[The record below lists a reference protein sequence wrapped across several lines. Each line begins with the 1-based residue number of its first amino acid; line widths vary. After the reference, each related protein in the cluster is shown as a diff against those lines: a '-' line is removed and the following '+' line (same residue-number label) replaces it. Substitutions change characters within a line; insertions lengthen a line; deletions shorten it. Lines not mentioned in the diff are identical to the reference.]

1 MCGII
6 GGVTNIDITPLLL
19 DGLKRLEYRGYDSSG
34 LVLLTKNNKLALKRA
49 VGKVINLEKK
59 IKLKK
64 NKIEGVIGL
73 AHTRWATHGVPS
85 DANAHPHSDSEN
97 TIAVVHNGTIDN
109 YLNIKESLE
118 KEGYK
123 FKSNSDSEVLPV
135 LISKYYTGDLVQAL
149 HKSLEEIEGIF
160 TIAVIHEDHPDEIV
174 AVRNETP
181 LVIGVGN
188 SENYLASDIYA
199 ILKYTQQ
206 IIYPSDNQIIKVTS
220 KSIEV
225 FDDKLNAID
234 YEIEKVEKYTEVSE
248 KGGFEHFMLK
258 EIFEQ
263 PKALQDS
270 LTELLT
276 DSPLEKLGLN
286 WKIGSVSV
294 VACGTSY
301 HAGLVGK
308 YVIEQLTAIPVSVS
322 YSSEFRYAA
331 PVQGV
336 GGLLSSRPLVVLIS
350 QSGETADT
358 LAAARA
364 ARQQG
369 CHTIAICNV
378 PGSRITREVDGVILT
393 KSGQEIGVAAT
404 KTFLTQMQA
413 LYALGVHLGFNSG
426 SIDYPQLK
434 LWESEIRKIPS
445 KITQVLNNSESIKEL
460 ASQFVNSKSVFFVG
474 RNINYPLALEGALK
488 LKEISYIHAEGY
500 PAGELKHGPLALLSE
515 ETPVVAIAVQDHT
528 YSKLISNIEEM
539 SARKTPVITVAQKG
553 DELAKKVSDFC
564 FEIPEIDPVLSPF
577 PIAVFMQLLSYY
589 VAHELGT
596 DIDKPRNLAK
606 SVTVE

>member
-1 MCGII
+1 MCGIVGYTGNKRAQPI
-6 GGVTNIDITPLLL
+6 VLES
-19 DGLKRLEYRGYDSSG
+19 LKKLEYRGYDSSG
-34 LVLLTKNNKLALKRA
+34 IATIEDKLVICKKEGPIVNMESILPKSDSTLA
-49 VGKVINLEKK
+49 I
-59 IKLKK
+59 
-64 NKIEGVIGL
+64 
-73 AHTRWATHGVPS
+73 AHTRWATHGAPS
-85 DANAHPHSDSEN
+85 DINSHPHSNSKN

-109 YLNIKESLE
+109 YLEIKETLE
-118 KEGYK
+118 TEGYE
-123 FKSNSDSEVLPV
+123 FKSNSDSEVLPA
-135 LISKYYTGDLVQAL
+135 LITKYYSGDLVKAVS
-149 HKSLEEIEGIF
+149 KSLEVIQGIF

-188 SENYLASDIYA
+188 GENFLASDIYA
-199 ILKYTQQ
+199 ILKYTQH
-206 IIYPSDNQIIKVTS
+206 IIYPLDNQIIRLTS
-220 KSIEV
+220 NSIEV
-225 FDDKLNAID
+225 FDEKLNTVD
-234 YEIEKVEKYTEVSE
+234 YEIEEVEKYTEVSE

-270 LTELLT
+270 LRELLI
-276 DSPLEKLGLN
+276 DSPLEKLNLN
-286 WKIGSVSV
+286 WKIGSISV
-294 VACGTSY
+294 VACGTSF

-369 CHTIAICNV
+369 CHTIAICNI
-378 PGSRITREVDGVILT
+378 PGSRITREVDGVIIT
-393 KSGQEIGVAAT
+393 KAGQEIGVAAT
-404 KTFLTQMQA
+404 KTFMTQMQA
-413 LYALGVHLGFNSG
+413 LYALGIHLGFNSG

-445 KITQVLNNSESIKEL
+445 KITQVLNNSESIKKL
-460 ASQFVNSKSVFFVG
+460 ASQFINSKSVFFVG

-488 LKEISYIHAEGY
+488 LKEISYIHAEGF

-515 ETPVVAIAVQDHT
+515 DTPVVAIAVQDHT

-539 SARKTPVITVAQKG
+539 SARKAPVITVVQKG
-553 DELAKKVSDFC
+553 DELAKKVSDFY
-564 FEIPEIDPVLSPF
+564 FELPEIDPVLSPF

-596 DIDKPRNLAK
+596 EIDKPRNLAK

>member
-1 MCGII
+1 MCGIVGYTGNKPAQPI
-6 GGVTNIDITPLLL
+6 VLES
-19 DGLKRLEYRGYDSSG
+19 LKKLEYRGYDSSG
-34 LVLLTKNNKLALKRA
+34 IATREEKLIICKKEGPIVNMESVLPKSDSTLA
-49 VGKVINLEKK
+49 I
-59 IKLKK
+59 
-64 NKIEGVIGL
+64 
-73 AHTRWATHGVPS
+73 AHTRWATHGEPS
-85 DANAHPHSDSEN
+85 DVNAHPHSNSDN
-97 TIAVVHNGTIDN
+97 TIAIVHNGTIDN
-109 YLNIKESLE
+109 YLEIKESLE
-118 KEGYK
+118 SEGYK
-123 FKSNSDSEVLPV
+123 FKSNTDSEVLPA
-135 LISKYYTGDLVQAL
+135 LIDKYYSGNLVEAL
-149 HKSLEEIEGIF
+149 SKSLEDIQGIF

-181 LVIGVGN
+181 LVIGIGN

-206 IIYPSDNQIIKVTS
+206 IIYPLDNQIVRLTS

-225 FDDKLNAID
+225 FDDNLDPIQ
-234 YEIEKVEKYTEVSE
+234 YEVEEVEKYTEVAE

-270 LTELLT
+270 LTELLI
-276 DSPLEKLGLN
+276 DSPLERLGLD
-286 WKIGSVSV
+286 WKIGSISI
-294 VACGTSY
+294 VACGTSF

-358 LAAARA
+358 LAAART

-369 CHTIAICNV
+369 CHTIVICNV
-378 PGSRITREVDGVILT
+378 PGSRITREVDGVIIT

-413 LYALGVHLGFNSG
+413 LYALGIHLGFTSG

-434 LWESEIRKIPS
+434 TWESEIRKLPS
-445 KITQVLNNSESIKEL
+445 KITQVLNNSESIKAL
-460 ASQFVNSKSVFFVG
+460 AAQFVNSKSVFFVG

-488 LKEISYIHAEGY
+488 LKEISYIHAEGF

-515 ETPVVAIAVQDHT
+515 DTPVVAIAVQDHT

-539 SARKTPVITVAQKG
+539 SARKTPVITIAQKG

-564 FEIPEIDPVLSPF
+564 FELPEIDPVLSPF
-577 PIAVFMQLLSYY
+577 PVAVFMQLLSYY

-596 DIDKPRNLAK
+596 EIDKPRNLAK
-606 SVTVE
+606 SVSVE

>member
-1 MCGII
+1 MCGIVGYTGHKPAQEI
-6 GGVTNIDITPLLL
+6 VIES
-19 DGLKRLEYRGYDSSG
+19 LKKLEYRGYDSSG
-34 LVLLTKNNKLALKRA
+34 IATKEDKIR
-49 VGKVINLEKK
+49 ICKK
-59 IKLKK
+59 
-64 NKIEGVIGL
+64 EGPISNMESEL
-73 AHTRWATHGVPS
+73 SESSSTTAIAHTRWATHGVPS
-85 DANAHPHSDSEN
+85 DANAHPHSDTDNS
-97 TIAVVHNGTIDN
+97 IAVVHNGTIDN
-109 YLNIKESLE
+109 YLSIRESLE
-118 KEGYK
+118 SEGYK
-123 FKSNSDSEVLPV
+123 FSSESDSEVLPF
-135 LISKYYTGDLVQAL
+135 LISKYYSGDLVEAL
-149 HKSLEEIEGIF
+149 HKTLKDIQGIF
-160 TIAVIHEDHPDEIV
+160 TIAVIHENHPDEIV

-188 SENYLASDIYA
+188 SENFVASDIYA

-206 IIYPSDNQIIKVTS
+206 IIYPEDSQISRVTPE
-220 KSIEV
+220 SIEL
-225 FDDKLNAID
+225 FDTELNSID
-234 YEIEKVEKYTEVSE
+234 YNVETVEKYTEVAE

-270 LTELLT
+270 LTELLVE
-276 DSPLEKLGLN
+276 SPLERLGLN
-286 WKIGSVSV
+286 WKIGSISI

-364 ARQQG
+364 AKQQG

-378 PGSRITREVDGVILT
+378 PGSRITREVDGIIIT

-404 KTFLTQMQA
+404 KTFMTQMQA
-413 LYALGVHLGFNSG
+413 LYALATHLAFNSG
-426 SIDYPQLK
+426 SLDHPQLK

-445 KITQVLNNSESIKEL
+445 KITQVLNNCESIKK
-460 ASQFVNSKSVFFVG
+460 FVPYFTKSKSAFFVG

-500 PAGELKHGPLALLSE
+500 PAGELKHGPLALLGE
-515 ETPVVAIAVQDHT
+515 DTPVIAIAVQDHT

-539 SARKTPVITVAQKG
+539 SARKAPILTISQKG
-553 DELAKKVSDFC
+553 DQQVPKISDYYFEL
-564 FEIPEIDPVLSPF
+564 PEIDPVLSPF
-577 PIAVFMQLLSYY
+577 PVAVFLQLLSYY
-589 VAHELGT
+589 IAHDLGT
-596 DIDKPRNLAK
+596 NIDKPRNLAK

>member
-1 MCGII
+1 MCGIVGYTGNKQAQPI
-6 GGVTNIDITPLLL
+6 VLES
-19 DGLKRLEYRGYDSSG
+19 LKKLEYRGYDSSG
-34 LVLLTKNNKLALKRA
+34 IATREEKLVICKKEGPIANMESVLPKSDSTLA
-49 VGKVINLEKK
+49 I
-59 IKLKK
+59 
-64 NKIEGVIGL
+64 

-85 DANAHPHSDSEN
+85 DVNAHPHSNSEN

-109 YLNIKESLE
+109 YLDIKENLE
-118 KEGYK
+118 SEGYK
-123 FKSNSDSEVLPV
+123 FKSNSDSEVLPA
-135 LISKYYTGDLVQAL
+135 LITKHYSGNLVEAL
-149 HKSLEEIEGIF
+149 NKSLEVIQGIF

-206 IIYPSDNQIIKVTS
+206 IIYPLDNQIIRLTS

-225 FDDKLNAID
+225 FDDSLNKVD
-234 YEIEKVEKYTEVSE
+234 YEIEEVEKYTEVSE

-270 LTELLT
+270 LTELLI

-286 WKIGSVSV
+286 WKIGSISV
-294 VACGTSY
+294 VACGTSF

-358 LAAARA
+358 LAAARV

-413 LYALGVHLGFNSG
+413 LYALGIHLGFTSG

-434 LWESEIRKIPS
+434 MWESEIRKLPS
-445 KITQVLNNSESIKEL
+445 KLTQVLNNSESIKAL
-460 ASQFVNSKSVFFVG
+460 AAQFVKSKSVFFVG

-515 ETPVVAIAVQDHT
+515 DTPVVAIAVQDHT

-539 SARKTPVITVAQKG
+539 SARKTPVITIAQKG

-589 VAHELGT
+589 VAHDLGT
-596 DIDKPRNLAK
+596 EIDKPRNLAK

>member
-1 MCGII
+1 MCGIVGYTGNKQAQGI
-6 GGVTNIDITPLLL
+6 VLES
-19 DGLKRLEYRGYDSSG
+19 LKKLEYRGYDSSG
-34 LVLLTKNNKLALKRA
+34 IATREDKLVICKKEGPIVNMEAELPKSDSTLA
-49 VGKVINLEKK
+49 I
-59 IKLKK
+59 
-64 NKIEGVIGL
+64 

-109 YLNIKESLE
+109 YLTIKENLE

-123 FKSNSDSEVLPV
+123 FKSSSDSEVLPV
-135 LISKYYTGDLVQAL
+135 LISKYYKGDLVQAL
-149 HKSLEEIEGIF
+149 HKSLGEIEGIF
-160 TIAVIHEDHPDEIV
+160 TIAVIHQDHPDEIV

-206 IIYPSDNQIIKVTS
+206 IIYPLDNQIIKLTS

-225 FDDKLNAID
+225 FDDKLNVID
-234 YEIEKVEKYTEVSE
+234 YETEEVEKYTEVSE

-286 WKIGSVSV
+286 WKIGSISI

-369 CHTIAICNV
+369 CHTIVICNV

-413 LYALGVHLGFNSG
+413 LYALGIHLGFNSG

-445 KITQVLNNSESIKEL
+445 KISQVLNNSESIREL
-460 ASQFVNSKSVFFVG
+460 ASQLVNSKSVFFVG

-515 ETPVVAIAVQDHT
+515 ETPVIAIAVQDHT
-528 YSKLISNIEEM
+528 YSKIITNIEEM
-539 SARKTPVITVAQKG
+539 SARKTPVITIAQKG

-596 DIDKPRNLAK
+596 EIDRPRNLAK
-606 SVTVE
+606 SVSVE

>member
-1 MCGII
+1 MCGIVGYTGNKPAQPI
-6 GGVTNIDITPLLL
+6 VLES
-19 DGLKRLEYRGYDSSG
+19 LKKLEYRGYDSSG
-34 LVLLTKNNKLALKRA
+34 IATREEKLIICKKEGPIVNMESVLPKSDSTLA
-49 VGKVINLEKK
+49 I
-59 IKLKK
+59 
-64 NKIEGVIGL
+64 
-73 AHTRWATHGVPS
+73 AHTRWATHGEPS
-85 DANAHPHSDSEN
+85 DVNAHPHSNSDN
-97 TIAVVHNGTIDN
+97 TIAIVHNGTIDN
-109 YLNIKESLE
+109 YLEIKESLE
-118 KEGYK
+118 SEGYK
-123 FKSNSDSEVLPV
+123 FKSNTDSEVLPA
-135 LISKYYTGDLVQAL
+135 LIDKYYSGNLVEAL
-149 HKSLEEIEGIF
+149 SKSLEDIQGIF

-181 LVIGVGN
+181 LVIGIGN

-206 IIYPSDNQIIKVTS
+206 IIYPLDNQIVRLTS

-225 FDDKLNAID
+225 FDDNLDPIQ
-234 YEIEKVEKYTEVSE
+234 YEVEEVEKYTEVAE

-270 LTELLT
+270 LTELLI
-276 DSPLEKLGLN
+276 DSPLERLGLD
-286 WKIGSVSV
+286 WKIGSISI
-294 VACGTSY
+294 VACGTSF

-358 LAAARA
+358 LAAART

-378 PGSRITREVDGVILT
+378 PGSRITREVDGVIIT

-413 LYALGVHLGFNSG
+413 LYALGIHLGFTSG

-434 LWESEIRKIPS
+434 TWESEIRKLPS
-445 KITQVLNNSESIKEL
+445 KITQVLNNSESIKAL
-460 ASQFVNSKSVFFVG
+460 AAQFVNSKSVFFVG

-488 LKEISYIHAEGY
+488 LKEISYIHAEGF

-515 ETPVVAIAVQDHT
+515 DTPVVAIAVQDHT

-564 FEIPEIDPVLSPF
+564 FELPEIDPVLSPF
-577 PIAVFMQLLSYY
+577 PVAVFMQLLSYY
-589 VAHELGT
+589 IAHELGT
-596 DIDKPRNLAK
+596 EIDKPRNLAK
-606 SVTVE
+606 SVSVE

>member
-1 MCGII
+1 MCGIVGYTGSKQAQPI
-6 GGVTNIDITPLLL
+6 VLES
-19 DGLKRLEYRGYDSSG
+19 LKKLEYRGYDSSG
-34 LVLLTKNNKLALKRA
+34 IATREEKLVICKKEGPIVNMEAELPKSDSTLA
-49 VGKVINLEKK
+49 I
-59 IKLKK
+59 
-64 NKIEGVIGL
+64 

-85 DANAHPHSDSEN
+85 DVNAHPHSDSEN

-109 YLNIKESLE
+109 YLNIKENLE

-123 FKSNSDSEVLPV
+123 FNSSSDSEVLPA
-135 LISKYYTGDLVQAL
+135 LIAKYYTGDLVQAL

-206 IIYPSDNQIIKVTS
+206 IIYPLDNQIVKLTS
-220 KSIEV
+220 KSVEV
-225 FDDKLNAID
+225 FDDKLDAVD
-234 YEIEKVEKYTEVSE
+234 YEIEEVEKYTEVSE

-270 LTELLT
+270 LTELLV
-276 DSPLEKLGLN
+276 DSPLDRLGLN
-286 WKIGSVSV
+286 WKIGSISI

-413 LYALGVHLGFNSG
+413 LYALGIHLGFNSG

-445 KITQVLNNSESIKEL
+445 KIGQVLNNSESIKEL
-460 ASQFVNSKSVFFVG
+460 ASQFVKSKSVFFVG

-515 ETPVVAIAVQDHT
+515 DTPVVAIAVQDHT

-539 SARKTPVITVAQKG
+539 SARKTPVITVSQKG

-596 DIDKPRNLAK
+596 EIDKPRNLAK

>member
-1 MCGII
+1 MCGIVGYTGNKQAQEI
-6 GGVTNIDITPLLL
+6 VLES
-19 DGLKRLEYRGYDSSG
+19 LKKLEYRGYDSSG
-34 LVLLTKNNKLALKRA
+34 IATREDKLVICKKEGPIVNMEAVLPKSDSTLA
-49 VGKVINLEKK
+49 I
-59 IKLKK
+59 
-64 NKIEGVIGL
+64 

-596 DIDKPRNLAK
+596 EIDKPRNLAK

>member
-1 MCGII
+1 MCGIVGYTGSKQAQPI
-6 GGVTNIDITPLLL
+6 VLES
-19 DGLKRLEYRGYDSSG
+19 LKKLEYRGYDSSG
-34 LVLLTKNNKLALKRA
+34 IATREEKLVICKKEGPIVNMEAELPKSDSTLA
-49 VGKVINLEKK
+49 I
-59 IKLKK
+59 
-64 NKIEGVIGL
+64 

-85 DANAHPHSDSEN
+85 DVNAHPHSDSEN

-109 YLNIKESLE
+109 YLNIKENLE

-123 FKSNSDSEVLPV
+123 FNSSSDSEVLPA
-135 LISKYYTGDLVQAL
+135 LIAKYYTGDLVQAL

-206 IIYPSDNQIIKVTS
+206 IIYPLDNQIVKLTS
-220 KSIEV
+220 KSVEV
-225 FDDKLNAID
+225 FDDKLDAVD
-234 YEIEKVEKYTEVSE
+234 YEIEEVEKYTEVSE

-270 LTELLT
+270 LTELLV
-276 DSPLEKLGLN
+276 DSPLDRLGLN
-286 WKIGSVSV
+286 WKIGSISI

-413 LYALGVHLGFNSG
+413 LYALGIHLGFNSG

-445 KITQVLNNSESIKEL
+445 KIGQVLNNSESIKEL
-460 ASQFVNSKSVFFVG
+460 ASQFVKSKSVFFVG

-515 ETPVVAIAVQDHT
+515 DTPVVAIAVQDHT

-539 SARKTPVITVAQKG
+539 SARKTPVITIAQKG
-553 DELAKKVSDFC
+553 DELAKKISDFC

-596 DIDKPRNLAK
+596 EIDKPRNLAK

>member
-1 MCGII
+1 MCGIVGYTGNKQAQPI
-6 GGVTNIDITPLLL
+6 VLEC
-19 DGLKRLEYRGYDSSG
+19 LKKLEYRGYDSSG
-34 LVLLTKNNKLALKRA
+34 IATREEKLVICKKEGPIANMESILPKSDSTLA
-49 VGKVINLEKK
+49 I
-59 IKLKK
+59 
-64 NKIEGVIGL
+64 
-73 AHTRWATHGVPS
+73 AHTRWATHGAPS
-85 DANAHPHSDSEN
+85 EVNAHPHSNSEN

-109 YLNIKESLE
+109 YLDIKENLE
-118 KEGYK
+118 SEGYK
-123 FKSNSDSEVLPV
+123 FKSNSDSEVLPI
-135 LISKYYTGDLVQAL
+135 LITKYYSGNLVEAL
-149 HKSLEEIEGIF
+149 NKSLDDIQGIF

-181 LVIGVGN
+181 LVIGIGN

-206 IIYPSDNQIIKVTS
+206 IIYPLDNQIIRLTS
-220 KSIEV
+220 KSVEV
-225 FDDKLNAID
+225 FDDNLNKVD

-270 LTELLT
+270 LTELLI
-276 DSPLEKLGLN
+276 DSPLEKLNLN
-286 WKIGSVSV
+286 WKIGSISV
-294 VACGTSY
+294 VACGTSF

-358 LAAARA
+358 LAAARV

-369 CHTIAICNV
+369 CHTVAICNV
-378 PGSRITREVDGVILT
+378 PGSRITREVDGVIIT

-413 LYALGVHLGFNSG
+413 LYALGIHLGFTSG

-434 LWESEIRKIPS
+434 MWESEIRKLPS
-445 KITQVLNNSESIKEL
+445 KLTQVLNNSESIKAL
-460 ASQFVNSKSVFFVG
+460 AAQFVNSKSVFFVG

-515 ETPVVAIAVQDHT
+515 DTPVVAIAIQDHT

-539 SARKTPVITVAQKG
+539 SARKAPVITIAQKG

-564 FEIPEIDPVLSPF
+564 FELPEIDPVLSPF
-577 PIAVFMQLLSYY
+577 PVAVFMQLLSYY
-589 VAHELGT
+589 IAHELGT
-596 DIDKPRNLAK
+596 EIDKPRNLAK

>member
-1 MCGII
+1 MCGIVGYTGNKQAQEI
-6 GGVTNIDITPLLL
+6 VLES
-19 DGLKRLEYRGYDSSG
+19 LKKLEYRGYDSSG
-34 LVLLTKNNKLALKRA
+34 IATREDKLVICKKEGPIANMEAVLPKSDSTLA
-49 VGKVINLEKK
+49 I
-59 IKLKK
+59 
-64 NKIEGVIGL
+64 

-596 DIDKPRNLAK
+596 EIDKPRNLAK

>member
-1 MCGII
+1 MCGIVGYTGNKKAQPI
-6 GGVTNIDITPLLL
+6 VLES
-19 DGLKRLEYRGYDSSG
+19 LKKLEYRGYDSSG
-34 LVLLTKNNKLALKRA
+34 IATREEKLI
-49 VGKVINLEKK
+49 VCKK
-59 IKLKK
+59 
-64 NKIEGVIGL
+64 EGPIVNMEAELQNSDSTLAI
-73 AHTRWATHGVPS
+73 AHTRWATHGEPS
-85 DANAHPHSDSEN
+85 DVNAHPHSDSDN

-109 YLNIKESLE
+109 YLEIKEKLE
-118 KEGYK
+118 GEGYK
-123 FKSNSDSEVLPV
+123 FKSNSDSEVLPA
-135 LISKYYTGDLVQAL
+135 LINKYYSGNLVKAL
-149 HKSLEEIEGIF
+149 SKSLEEIQGIF

-181 LVIGVGN
+181 LVIGIGN

-206 IIYPSDNQIIKVTS
+206 IIYPLDNQIIRLTS
-220 KSIEV
+220 KSIEI
-225 FDDKLNAID
+225 FGDDLTPVD
-234 YEIEKVEKYTEVSE
+234 YEVEEVEKYTEVSE

-276 DSPLEKLGLN
+276 DSPLERLGLN
-286 WKIGSVSV
+286 WKIGSISI

-358 LAAARA
+358 LAAART

-369 CHTIAICNV
+369 CHTIAICNI
-378 PGSRITREVDGVILT
+378 PGSRITREVDGVIIT
-393 KSGQEIGVAAT
+393 KAGQEIGVAAT
-404 KTFLTQMQA
+404 KTFITQMQA
-413 LYALGVHLGFNSG
+413 LYALGIHLGFNSG

-445 KITQVLNNSESIKEL
+445 KITQVLNNSESIKKL
-460 ASQFVNSKSVFFVG
+460 ASKFVNSKSVFFVG

-488 LKEISYIHAEGY
+488 LKEISYIHAEGF

-515 ETPVVAIAVQDHT
+515 DTPVVAIAVQDHT

-539 SARKTPVITVAQKG
+539 SARKAPVITIAQKG

-564 FEIPEIDPVLSPF
+564 FELPEIDPVLSPF
-577 PIAVFMQLLSYY
+577 PVAVFVQLLSYY
-589 VAHELGT
+589 IAYELGT
-596 DIDKPRNLAK
+596 EIDKPRNLAK

>member
-1 MCGII
+1 MCGIVGYTGSKQAQPI
-6 GGVTNIDITPLLL
+6 VLES
-19 DGLKRLEYRGYDSSG
+19 LKKLEYRGYDSSG
-34 LVLLTKNNKLALKRA
+34 IATREEKLVICKKEGPIVNMEAELPKSDSTLA
-49 VGKVINLEKK
+49 I
-59 IKLKK
+59 
-64 NKIEGVIGL
+64 

-85 DANAHPHSDSEN
+85 DVNAHPHSDSEN

-109 YLNIKESLE
+109 YLNIKENLE

-123 FKSNSDSEVLPV
+123 FNSSSDSEVLPA
-135 LISKYYTGDLVQAL
+135 LIAKYYTGDLVQAL

-206 IIYPSDNQIIKVTS
+206 IIYPLDNQIVKLTS
-220 KSIEV
+220 KSVEV
-225 FDDKLNAID
+225 FDDKLDAVD
-234 YEIEKVEKYTEVSE
+234 YEIEEVEKYTEVSE

-270 LTELLT
+270 LTELLV
-276 DSPLEKLGLN
+276 DSPLDRLGLN
-286 WKIGSVSV
+286 WKIGSISI

-413 LYALGVHLGFNSG
+413 LYALGIHLGFNSG

-445 KITQVLNNSESIKEL
+445 KIGQVLNNSETIKDL
-460 ASQFVNSKSVFFVG
+460 ASQFVKSKSVFFVG

-515 ETPVVAIAVQDHT
+515 DTPVVAIAVQDHT

-539 SARKTPVITVAQKG
+539 SARKTPVITVSQKG

-596 DIDKPRNLAK
+596 EIDKPRNLAK

>member
-1 MCGII
+1 MCGIVGYTGNKRAQPI
-6 GGVTNIDITPLLL
+6 VLES
-19 DGLKRLEYRGYDSSG
+19 LKKLEYRGYDSSG
-34 LVLLTKNNKLALKRA
+34 IATIEDKLVICKKEGPIVNMESILPKSDSTLA
-49 VGKVINLEKK
+49 I
-59 IKLKK
+59 
-64 NKIEGVIGL
+64 
-73 AHTRWATHGVPS
+73 AHTRWATHGAPS
-85 DANAHPHSDSEN
+85 DINSHPHSNSKN

-109 YLNIKESLE
+109 YLEIKETLE
-118 KEGYK
+118 TEGYE
-123 FKSNSDSEVLPV
+123 FKSNSDSEVLPA
-135 LISKYYTGDLVQAL
+135 LITKYYSGDLVKAVS
-149 HKSLEEIEGIF
+149 KSLEVIQGIF

-188 SENYLASDIYA
+188 GENFLASDIYA
-199 ILKYTQQ
+199 ILKYTQH
-206 IIYPSDNQIIKVTS
+206 IIYPLDNQIIRLTS
-220 KSIEV
+220 NSIEV
-225 FDDKLNAID
+225 FDEKLNTVD
-234 YEIEKVEKYTEVSE
+234 YEIEEVEKYTEVSE

-270 LTELLT
+270 LTELLL
-276 DSPLEKLGLN
+276 DSPLEKLNLN
-286 WKIGSVSV
+286 WKIGSISV
-294 VACGTSY
+294 VACGTSF

-369 CHTIAICNV
+369 CHTIAICNI
-378 PGSRITREVDGVILT
+378 PGSRITREVDGVIIT
-393 KSGQEIGVAAT
+393 KAGQEIGVAAT
-404 KTFLTQMQA
+404 KTFMTQMQA

-445 KITQVLNNSESIKEL
+445 KITQVLNNSESIKKL
-460 ASQFVNSKSVFFVG
+460 ASQFINSKSVFFVG

-488 LKEISYIHAEGY
+488 LKEISYIHAEGF

-515 ETPVVAIAVQDHT
+515 DTPVVAIAVQDHT

-539 SARKTPVITVAQKG
+539 SARKAPVITVVQKG
-553 DELAKKVSDFC
+553 DELAKKVSDFY
-564 FEIPEIDPVLSPF
+564 FELPEIDPVLSPF
-577 PIAVFMQLLSYY
+577 PIAAFMQLLSYY

-596 DIDKPRNLAK
+596 EIDKPRNLAK

>member
-1 MCGII
+1 MCGIVGYTGNKQAQEI
-6 GGVTNIDITPLLL
+6 VLES
-19 DGLKRLEYRGYDSSG
+19 LKKLEYRGYDSSG
-34 LVLLTKNNKLALKRA
+34 IATREDKLVICKKEGPIVNMEAVLPKSDSTLA
-49 VGKVINLEKK
+49 I
-59 IKLKK
+59 
-64 NKIEGVIGL
+64 

-445 KITQVLNNSESIKEL
+445 KISQVLNNSESIREL

-596 DIDKPRNLAK
+596 EIDKPRNLAK

>member
-1 MCGII
+1 MCGIVGYTGNKKAQPI
-6 GGVTNIDITPLLL
+6 VLES
-19 DGLKRLEYRGYDSSG
+19 LKKLEYRGYDSSG
-34 LVLLTKNNKLALKRA
+34 IATREEKLIVCKKEGPIVNMEAVLPKSDSTLA
-49 VGKVINLEKK
+49 I
-59 IKLKK
+59 
-64 NKIEGVIGL
+64 
-73 AHTRWATHGVPS
+73 AHTRWATHGEPS
-85 DANAHPHSDSEN
+85 DVNAHPHSDSDN

-109 YLNIKESLE
+109 YLEIKEKLE
-118 KEGYK
+118 GEGYK
-123 FKSNSDSEVLPV
+123 FKSNSDSEVLPA
-135 LISKYYTGDLVQAL
+135 LINKYYSGNLVKAL
-149 HKSLEEIEGIF
+149 SKSLEEIQGIF

-181 LVIGVGN
+181 LVIGIGN

-206 IIYPSDNQIIKVTS
+206 IIYPLDNQIIRLTS
-220 KSIEV
+220 KSIEI
-225 FDDKLNAID
+225 FGDDLTPVD
-234 YEIEKVEKYTEVSE
+234 YEVEEVEKYTEVSE

-276 DSPLEKLGLN
+276 DSPLERLSLN
-286 WKIGSVSV
+286 WKIGSISI

-358 LAAARA
+358 LAAART

-369 CHTIAICNV
+369 CHTIAICNI
-378 PGSRITREVDGVILT
+378 PGSRITREVDGVIIT
-393 KSGQEIGVAAT
+393 KAGQEIGVAAT
-404 KTFLTQMQA
+404 KTFITQMQA
-413 LYALGVHLGFNSG
+413 LYALGIHLGFNSG

-445 KITQVLNNSESIKEL
+445 KITQVLNNSESIKQL

-488 LKEISYIHAEGY
+488 LKEISYIHAEGF

-515 ETPVVAIAVQDHT
+515 DTPVVAIAVQDHT

-539 SARKTPVITVAQKG
+539 SARKAPVITVVQKG
-553 DELAKKVSDFC
+553 DELAKKVSDFY
-564 FEIPEIDPVLSPF
+564 FELPEIDPVLSPF
-577 PIAVFMQLLSYY
+577 PVAVFMQLLSYY
-589 VAHELGT
+589 IAHELGT
-596 DIDKPRNLAK
+596 EIDKPRNLAK